1 MSYHARWALA
11 AVAAPMIAAVMVLAG
26 FTVPWW
32 EWRDTYGLGC
42 YPDSGTW
49 FCLDGFESARP
60 LD

>member
-1 MSYHARWALA
+1 
-11 AVAAPMIAAVMVLAG
+11 MIAAVMVLAG